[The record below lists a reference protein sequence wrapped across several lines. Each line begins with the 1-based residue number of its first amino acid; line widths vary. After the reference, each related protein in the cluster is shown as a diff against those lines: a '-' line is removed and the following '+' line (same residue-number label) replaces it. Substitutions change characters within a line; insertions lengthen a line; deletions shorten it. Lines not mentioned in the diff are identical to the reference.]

1 MKRDHNAVAWLI
13 FYIMGAAVWL
23 VLVLLKASGLAY
35 IMGWLPLGLGAL
47 WIPTAFTLLVYV
59 LVWASEPIGLGLRRH
74 KEWKRRR
81 KVARTLWEAM
91 HGLTLNSVGPIYGVQ
106 RKAGERNK
114 DYERRI
120 LKAART
126 VDKAN
131 ITAPLEAPARPATG
145 LKLDA
150 VAKKHG
156 LTRRPGESD
165 AALQD
170 RIRTAVI
177 EKLERRTGH
186 GV

>member
-1 MKRDHNAVAWLI
+1 MKKDHNAAAWLI
-13 FYIMGAAVWL
+13 FYVVGGLVWIAL
-23 VLVLLKASGLAY
+23 MALKAFGLAY
-35 IMGWLPLGLGAL
+35 IMGWLPLAFGVV
-47 WIPTAFTLLVYV
+47 WIPAALVLITIAV
-59 LVWASEPIGLGLRRH
+59 AEALIQIGRASKRYR
-74 KEWKRRR
+74 EWKRRR
-81 KVARTLWEAM
+81 KIARTLWEAM

-106 RKAGERNK
+106 RKAGELNK

-126 VDKAN
+126 VDKVN
-131 ITAPLEAPARPATG
+131 LTAPLETPTKPATG

-150 VAKKHG
+150 IAKKHC